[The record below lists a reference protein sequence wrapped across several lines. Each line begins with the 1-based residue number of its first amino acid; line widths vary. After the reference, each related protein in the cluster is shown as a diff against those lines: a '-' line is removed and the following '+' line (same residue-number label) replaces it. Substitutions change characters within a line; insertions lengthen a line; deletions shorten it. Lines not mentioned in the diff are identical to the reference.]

1 MAEILTTDLTVK
13 NGQVI
18 CVKNTDKRKFSNADE
33 RYYAL
38 WIDTLH
44 DGEQC
49 LFFTGKEFASLIVK
63 HIDTDIANILEL
75 GKLYTYKNK
84 YMIKVKSIDQTE
96 HIIQFG
102 EFLYKRALKRCAKN
116 TEDIPTKSWFTNYF
130 RQEI

>member
-18 CVKNTDKRKFSNADE
+18 CVKNTDKRKFSNADD
-33 RYYAL
+33 RYYVL
-38 WIDTLH
+38 WVDTLN
-44 DGEQC
+44 DGEKC

-63 HIDTDIANILEL
+63 RIDTDIVSLLEL

-84 YMIKVKSIDQTE
+84 YMIKVKSIDETE

-102 EFLYKRALKRCAKN
+102 EFLYERALKRCAKN
-116 TEDIPTKSWFTNYF
+116 TEDIPTKSWFINYF
-130 RQEI
+130 RQEL